1 MKKIMPSESSGL
13 RNQRGQDGLTVL
25 ALFFFAVCG
34 ASLATAKRADAAVG
48 RHGLGVNI
56 GQVLLM
62 GDFSKNFSDSLG
74 WGFSYS
80 YEASDM
86 FGLLA
91 NLSFSNHSNANGT
104 NTLAIKGLS
113 PDLRVNLAY
122 FDKLVLYAFGG
133 FGLFHVNETVAQT
146 PGSVWTFG
154 LDLGTGFLLE
164 LDPHFQFGTSLGFH
178 NVFSKTDPA
187 TSTSSNPNGILMGG
201 TYLGIMLNIFYLF

>member
-1 MKKIMPSESSGL
+1 MMEKSSGL
-13 RNQRGQDGLTVL
+13 RNQKGQGGLTVL
-25 ALFFFAVCG
+25 ALFFLAACG
-34 ASLATAKRADAAVG
+34 ASIAGEKSAQAVVG
-48 RHGLGVNI
+48 RSGIGVNV

-91 NLSFSNHSNANGT
+91 NLTFSNHTNANGS
-104 NTLAIKGLS
+104 NTLGIKGLS

-133 FGLFHVNETVAQT
+133 FGLFRINETVAQV

-178 NVFSKTDPA
+178 NIFSKTDPS
-187 TSTSSNPNGILMGG
+187 TSTSTNPNGNLMGG

>member
-1 MKKIMPSESSGL
+1 MMRDTTGI
-13 RNQRGQDGLTVL
+13 RNKRGQDGLTVL

-34 ASLATAKRADAAVG
+34 ASVAASKPAQAAVG
-48 RHGLGVNI
+48 RHGVGVSV

-62 GDFSKNFSDSLG
+62 GDFSKSFSDSLG
-74 WGFSYS
+74 WGLSYS

-91 NLSFSNHSNANGT
+91 NLSFSNHSNANGS

-122 FDKLVLYAFGG
+122 FDKLVLYGFGG
-133 FGLFHVNETVAQT
+133 FGLFRVNETVNQT

-178 NVFSKTDPA
+178 NIFSKTDPA
-187 TSTSSNPNGILMGG
+187 TATGNFPGGYTIGG